1 LTERETAAPANV
13 RFLSTFGQSKGAV
26 EGLVRVDVCPT
37 RTDQWRPGFGQKPT
51 FDSRTRIVDNP
62 DRMRM
67 LANFQ
72 CTGAVSEPWLVCRN
86 PAPQNLLMFTGW

>member
-1 LTERETAAPANV
+1 VA
-13 RFLSTFGQSKGAV
+13 
-26 EGLVRVDVCPT
+26 D
-37 RTDQWRPGFGQKPT
+37 QKPT

-72 CTGAVSEPWLVCRN
+72 RTGAVSEPWLVCRN